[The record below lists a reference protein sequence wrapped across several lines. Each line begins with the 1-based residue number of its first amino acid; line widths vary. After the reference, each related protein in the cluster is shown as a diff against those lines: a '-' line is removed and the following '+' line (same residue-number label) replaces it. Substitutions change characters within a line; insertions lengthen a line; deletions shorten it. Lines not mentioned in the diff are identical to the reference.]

1 MDLKYMESLFPAFLE
16 IQDPDLR
23 YKSQLAMQQAMEQGG
38 WTEHNIDTVP
48 VTLNWKE
55 CDISWVE
62 HVTDVTEM
70 CILEFDKMKK
80 YYARHNV
87 PFCRDTVIAGALLH
101 DIGKL
106 TEFAPA
112 GENSVVHS
120 DNYHLMRHPL
130 SGAIIANRAGLP
142 DNIVHLIAVHSFEG
156 DRSYHTAES
165 EFVRTV
171 DIFVFHCCVKGLE
184 NSLLEQKNKIF

>member
-120 DNYHLMRHPL
+120 DNYHLMRH
-130 SGAIIANRAGLP
+130 
-142 DNIVHLIAVHSFEG
+142 
-156 DRSYHTAES
+156 TAES